1 MLTKEELN
9 KAINS
14 LPEKFTIDD
23 VFDRVLLLQKIEV
36 GLEQSRNNEVIP
48 DERLD
53 DELPAWL
60 S

>member
-9 KAINS
+9 KAIDS
-14 LPEKFTIDD
+14 LPDKFTIDD
-23 VFDRVLLLQKIEV
+23 VLDRIFLLQKIEV
-36 GLEQSRNNEVIP
+36 GLEQACNNEVIL

-53 DELPAWL
+53 DELPEWL